1 MGEVLAALGI
11 FSIMMLVA
19 VPNYVAMQPG
29 LRLNGAAREVMGRL
43 MWARSKA
50 VEQNT
55 RYRVTL
61 PTDQTLEILNDETGA
76 LIESVDIQT
85 NYPGV
90 TFSQSGDAPIFNA
103 RGTTNS
109 GTTTVT
115 LTNSSGSR
123 EVTVSMTG
131 NVRIN

>member
-1 MGEVLAALGI
+1 MVVVAGVVSL
-11 FSIMMLVA
+11 MMLIA
-19 VPNYVAMQPG
+19 VPNYVAIQPG
-29 LRLNGAAREVMGRL
+29 LRLNGAAREVMARL

-55 RYRVTL
+55 RYKVTF
-61 PTDQTLEILNDETGA
+61 PTDETVEIFNDETGA
-76 LIESVDIQT
+76 LIDTVNIQT

-90 TFSQSGDAPIFNA
+90 TFSQSGDDPIFNA
-103 RGTTNS
+103 RGTTNN
-109 GTTTVT
+109 GTGSTTIT